1 MLLAING
8 KEVAGAF
15 CLKEKTNQKEFRMEK
30 VIKKK
35 DGNSLSNGRVMIIHS
50 IAGLKTKIYYR
61 DESIFS
67 WLVRAFPK
75 ECEI

>member
-15 CLKEKTNQKEFRMEK
+15 CLTEKTNQKEFRMEK

-35 DGNSLSNGRVMIIHS
+35 DGNSLSNGRVMIIH
-50 IAGLKTKIYYR
+50 
-61 DESIFS
+61 
-67 WLVRAFPK
+67 
-75 ECEI
+75 

>member
-1 MLLAING
+1 MFKRENKPKGIQDG
-8 KEVAGAF
+8 KGD
-15 CLKEKTNQKEFRMEK
+15 KE
-30 VIKKK
+30 K

-67 WLVRAFPK
+67 WLVRTFPK